1 MSLDSAEKITATPL
15 AVFPAEREEET
26 EPPACSQHHGSAF
39 YPHLQG
45 QGAWPPGGAAFHIK
59 PCDVGLG
66 VFASRDIRAGEVIL
80 KIWGPIIDFAETKRR
95 GPRECMAIQIGHDR
109 YIDTQAPAVFVN
121 HSCDPNAGIRND
133 ENMVALRNI
142 AAGEE
147 VRFDYSTTMEEQ
159 SFTMQCLC
167 GLPECRHVIKDF
179 STLPQHL
186 KERYLDLRIV
196 MNFIQDAAARNPSR
210 SPATLCAT

>member
-1 MSLDSAEKITATPL
+1 MNGFGGLGISVLSLAIIVLYVIGGLHSIAGALDSVCFTTLNADGTLNYSEVA
-15 AVFPAEREEET
+15 R
-26 EPPACSQHHGSAF
+26 
-39 YPHLQG
+39 
-45 QGAWPPGGAAFHIK
+45 AWTLHIK
-59 PCDVGLG
+59 HLIDSGVNVKWVEIGNECDLQPQEG
-66 VFASRDIRAGEVIL
+66 
-80 KIWGPIIDFAETKRR
+80 
-95 GPRECMAIQIGHDR
+95 IQIPPVTGSSKPESNK

-133 ENMVALRNI
+133 ENMVALRDI

-167 GLPECRHVIKDF
+167 GLPQCRHVIKDF

-196 MNFIQDAAARNPSR
+196 MNFIQDAAARNLSR
-210 SPATLCAT
+210 SPAALCAT